1 MEKTI
6 KSSAVNLG
14 LYLGTTLALITVLIY
29 VINVELLVAWWLGII
44 LFLLILGFGIYST
57 AQAKSMLNGFI
68 SFKEAFSAYF
78 ITIAVGVLISVGVTV
93 LLFEVIDKDA
103 AILIQEKAIE
113 STVNMMERFGAPSA
127 EIDKTVEAMSQD
139 NSFSLIS
146 QLKSIA
152 YQLLF
157 YSIVGLIVAASM
169 KKKDPELA

>member
-14 LYLGTTLALITVLIY
+14 VYLGAILALITVLAY
-29 VINVELLVAWWLGII
+29 VLNVEMMVAWWYGII

-57 AQAKSMLNGFI
+57 AKAKSMLNGII
-68 SFKEAFSAYF
+68 SFKDAFSSYF
-78 ITIAVGVLISVGVTV
+78 ITIAIGILINVGVSV
-93 LLFEVIDKDA
+93 LLFEIIDKDA
-103 AILIQEKAIE
+103 ALLIQEKAIE

-127 EIDKTVEAMSQD
+127 EIDKTIDAMSQD
-139 NSFSLIS
+139 NAFSLVN

-157 YSIVGLIVAASM
+157 YAIVGLIVAASM